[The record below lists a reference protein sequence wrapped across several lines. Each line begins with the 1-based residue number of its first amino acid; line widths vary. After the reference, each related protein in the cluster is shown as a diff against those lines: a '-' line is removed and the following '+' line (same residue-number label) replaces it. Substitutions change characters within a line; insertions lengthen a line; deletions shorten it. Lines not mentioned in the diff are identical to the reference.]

1 MEKSF
6 EDAMEELENIVK
18 TLQNGELTLDQSM
31 EQFKKGISLANVCNE
46 KLKNAEESI
55 KILVE
60 NLDNSVTEED
70 FKA

>member
-31 EQFKKGISLANVCNE
+31 EQFKNGISLANACNK

-55 KILVE
+55 KLLVE

>member
-18 TLQNGELTLDQSM
+18 TLQNGELTLEQSM

>member
-18 TLQNGELTLDQSM
+18 TLQNGELTLEQSM
-31 EQFKKGISLANVCNE
+31 DQFKKGISLANVCNE

-70 FKA
+70 FKE

>member
-31 EQFKKGISLANVCNE
+31 DQFKKGISLANVCNE

-70 FKA
+70 FKE